1 MPGYWVRGEFNL
13 NLPGHELFED
23 YTDKSVTV
31 SVCQDNGESSLSPGQ
46 GIDKYKVLAVTYVSN
61 SKKVDDNLSTLT
73 PDAMLAML
81 RG

>member
-1 MPGYWVRGEFNL
+1 MPV
-13 NLPGHELFED
+13 HELFED

-31 SVCQDNGESSLSPGQ
+31 SVCQDNGQSSLTPGQ
-46 GIDKYKVLAVTYVSN
+46 GLDKYKVLAGNYASN
-61 SKKVDDNLSTLT
+61 IKKVEDKLSALT